1 MVCQTIYSINAL
13 TLLLAYENPAFAK
26 VLERADITLAD
37 GVGAVWA
44 LARMTGKK
52 PERVPGVDLIID
64 LVRVCAVEKQ
74 RVFLLGGRPGVA
86 RRCAEQL
93 QHKFPELKVAGIRDG
108 YWLPET
114 EQHVVAAINAAQVD
128 LLLVGLGQP
137 AQEVFLDK
145 YHQYLQVRVAMGVGG
160 SFDVLSGDL
169 KRAPRWMQGCGLE
182 WLFRL
187 LQDPRRLGMILRLPR
202 FVCLVLRAKNKK
214 PK

>member
-26 VLERADITLAD
+26 ILERADITLAD
-37 GVGAVWA
+37 GAGAVWA

-52 PERVPGVDLIID
+52 PEHVPGVDLIID

-93 QHKFPELKVAGIRDG
+93 QHKFPELRVAGIRDG

-114 EQHVVAAINAAQVD
+114 ERHVVAAINAAQAD

-137 AQEVFLDK
+137 AQEFFLDK

-169 KRAPRWMQGCGLE
+169 KRAPRWMRGCGLE

-187 LQDPRRLGMILRLPR
+187 LQDPRRLGIILRLPR
-202 FVCLVLRAKNKK
+202 FVCLVLRAKNNK